1 MQVTSGNGSASIGVG
16 YGSATDSTRQGSNT
30 NAVSSLSA
38 GHDLKITAGRDLNSQ
53 GGQLSAQHDIKPV
66 AGRDMN
72 FLSVQDKTNYEAMH
86 EKLFAG
92 VSLSVSSSV
101 ASTAQSVTDAAKKV
115 SKVSDGYSAA
125 NAAFASL
132 KAYDALDN
140 IAKGGNLASVS
151 LTAGFTY
158 EKQKSQGETSIPIP
172 TTLRAGHMI
181 DIDAGR
187 DLIGKGVQ
195 MNAGVNAAG
204 KDVSDPADEN
214 SGKIKFK
221 VGRDLILESAQ
232 ATNSASSSNKSAGAN
247 LGVSA
252 GLGLTGPNIGL
263 TGGLNFGTG
272 SSNSYGTTQLNAHV
286 NAKHIELDVGN
297 DAILRGAAVSADD
310 VKARIGGDLTI
321 ISVPDTGTS
330 KDKSAGFGM
339 QFSSS
344 LDLGSSLSGG
354 MPDLGDQLSNLS
366 PSSLNPSGGRG
377 SGTTSWITEQSGL
390 VSKHRMDVEVKG
402 DTLIDAGKIVSDDG
416 DLKLKTATLTHKD
429 FEGEKRF
436 EGGSVDLSIDVT
448 GKSGKP
454 DPDNPTRN
462 DTLEGSYKL
471 DDTRQKVR
479 ATVGPG
485 TIEITDPQK
494 QAKLE
499 ADGVTPPLSE
509 LNRDPDAAMEITRDK
524 HVDLEVYLSD
534 NSVKAAM
541 DTLKTVGSTV
551 SDALAGMLNQR
562 KDVDPKTK
570 AAAFSLIAEVLKE
583 NVSLDEL
590 KACGKQGFNQFNPFN
605 WIVTP
610 AYAGGVCDQF
620 PKVVIDLCLDG
631 MDTLRNVLVHG
642 GADALAYLS
651 RRIQDDPKGFND
663 LVRVL
668 NLLPSNLA
676 MAPLEK
682 SLNDEIAKN
691 GGDPDIIS
699 KYVGTFLREQ
709 AAAVERGE
717 LSPEAAAAIAIGVTA
732 LVAKLTPKLV
742 RGKVVSK
749 VIQSAKVVFEA
760 AERKGVGE
768 LARPSP
774 NSVGHVVLG
783 DLDELGRPSGVLA
796 TITKHM
802 LNTGS
807 LPSASISPPGFGGGA
822 NGHARGH
829 LLANLL
835 GGTGKDARNLVAI
848 FQNPANHPV
857 MSGFEEQI
865 AAAVRR
871 GEVVNFR
878 AVPIYSGSSGMPIG
892 VTLTA
897 KGSGGFNINVTV
909 RNTGKL

>member
-1 MQVTSGNGSASIGVG
+1 
-16 YGSATDSTRQGSNT
+16 
-30 NAVSSLSA
+30 
-38 GHDLKITAGRDLNSQ
+38 
-53 GGQLSAQHDIKPV
+53 
-66 AGRDMN
+66 
-72 FLSVQDKTNYEAMH
+72 
-86 EKLFAG
+86 
-92 VSLSVSSSV
+92 
-101 ASTAQSVTDAAKKV
+101 
-115 SKVSDGYSAA
+115 
-125 NAAFASL
+125 
-132 KAYDALDN
+132 
-140 IAKGGNLASVS
+140 
-151 LTAGFTY
+151 
-158 EKQKSQGETSIPIP
+158 
-172 TTLRAGHMI
+172 
-181 DIDAGR
+181 
-187 DLIGKGVQ
+187 
-195 MNAGVNAAG
+195 
-204 KDVSDPADEN
+204 
-214 SGKIKFK
+214 
-221 VGRDLILESAQ
+221 
-232 ATNSASSSNKSAGAN
+232 
-247 LGVSA
+247 
-252 GLGLTGPNIGL
+252 
-263 TGGLNFGTG
+263 
-272 SSNSYGTTQLNAHV
+272 
-286 NAKHIELDVGN
+286 
-297 DAILRGAAVSADD
+297 
-310 VKARIGGDLTI
+310 
-321 ISVPDTGTS
+321 
-330 KDKSAGFGM
+330 
-339 QFSSS
+339 
-344 LDLGSSLSGG
+344 

-448 GKSGKP
+448 GKFGKP

-499 ADGVTPPLSE
+499 EAGTTPPLSE

-534 NSVKAAM
+534 NSVRAAM

-590 KACGKQGFNQFNPFN
+590 KACGKQGFNPFN

-610 AYAGGVCDQF
+610 AYAGGVCDEF

-682 SLNDEIAKN
+682 SLNDEITRN

-796 TITKHM
+796 TITKDM

-807 LPSASISPPGFGGGA
+807 SAKPTILPPGFGGVGE
-822 NGHARGH
+822 GHARGH
-829 LLANLL
+829 LLAKLL
-835 GGTGKDARNLVAI
+835 GGTGSDSRNLVAML
-848 FQNPANHPV
+848 QNPANHPT
-857 MSGFEEQI
+857 MSSFEAQI
-865 AAAVRR
+865 AAAVRQ

-878 AVPIYSGSSGMPIG
+878 AVPVYIGSNPMPVGI
-892 VTLTA
+892 TLTA
-897 KGSGGFNINVTV
+897 RGSGGFDLSVSI
-909 RNTGKL
+909 RN